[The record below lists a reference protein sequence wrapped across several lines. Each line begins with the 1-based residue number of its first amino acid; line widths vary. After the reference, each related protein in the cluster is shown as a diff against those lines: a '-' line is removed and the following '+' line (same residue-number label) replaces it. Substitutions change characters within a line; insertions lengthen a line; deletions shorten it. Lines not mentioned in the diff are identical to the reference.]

1 MPRRNTQGASRTLRN
16 PVARA
21 ASMHKGGV
29 HEKTEKAKR
38 QQRKQA
44 LKKKLK
50 SRNFDSF
57 FVKVD
62 ILNRVNG

>member
-1 MPRRNTQGASRTLRN
+1 MPRRNNISNRRTIRN

-21 ASMHKGGV
+21 ASIHKGGV

-57 FVKVD
+57 FCL
-62 ILNRVNG
+62 I